1 MLPGDKVSILKS
13 VLIPIIVALV
23 VLSNH
28 AKSDYLK
35 KFLWQNRLLVIFA
48 PRDINSN
55 LSLQKEII
63 AKSYYG
69 SLERQIR
76 IIEVVVSMPVKVDGR
91 ADVTLE
97 GSKLRQEY
105 GVTKD
110 QFSVVLIGKDGSEKG
125 RWSEPLGSSHLFQII
140 DKMPMR
146 MDEMRERSD

>member
-1 MLPGDKVSILKS
+1 MLPGDKVSILRS

-97 GSKLRQEY
+97 GSKLPRVWGYE
-105 GVTKD
+105 GP
-110 QFSVVLIGKDGSEKG
+110 I
-125 RWSEPLGSSHLFQII
+125 
-140 DKMPMR
+140 
-146 MDEMRERSD
+146 

>member
-1 MLPGDKVSILKS
+1 M
-13 VLIPIIVALV
+13 
-23 VLSNH
+23 
-28 AKSDYLK
+28 
-35 KFLWQNRLLVIFA
+35 LVIFA